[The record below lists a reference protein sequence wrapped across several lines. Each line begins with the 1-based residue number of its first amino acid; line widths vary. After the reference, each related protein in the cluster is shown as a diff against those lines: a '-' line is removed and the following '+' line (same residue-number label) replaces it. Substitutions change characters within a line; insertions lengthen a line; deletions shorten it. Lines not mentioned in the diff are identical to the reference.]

1 MFKHRKLIV
10 FTVLVM
16 TLILSIGAISAADD
30 TSTSD
35 MDNSNVHTTS
45 ESITN
50 ENLVSDTQDNNIEQS
65 TPKSIKT
72 DTDNTISINKDNYR
86 EHGWIKENDEGKY
99 ALSYNGE
106 QNPGNVTFIFE
117 DTIDENLNSIALLN
131 TNNTAITANPD
142 VEFNNIAFTL
152 ENTNNVTLK
161 DLKIDIDENYVY
173 TWIYNPN
180 IIHVDSESTSTTID
194 NVHMNCILPPTT
206 DLPFRFNVLDIQ
218 SGAEIIDSEFI
229 IETYSSEVDWTQGSE
244 YYGTNQ
250 IMPIRTRGESSV
262 NFKNNRV
269 YINATNNNTQFP
281 TLYGI
286 TFETPYSIISNN
298 YMEIHGNGWLYAIN
312 IKADYCNV
320 TNNEII
326 VTGTNY
332 TGGIFIQDHS
342 YNLVDNNTITLEA
355 DVERVE
361 GANTEPVTYGI
372 VLENYAYTGATYREG
387 LGHVANNTISNNQI
401 TCTANNMYAIEQFGG
416 DNTTIINNTM
426 ESTGE
431 TAMGIGIIGANSIIS
446 NNDITVTGTKETGV
460 TVDYLTAKTA
470 GIVTTRGFNARIT
483 ENTISSTFS
492 GIFNTGEINDI
503 IEDNIITCTGDY
515 AIKLQSCNY
524 TTVTNNYLVANEEV
538 GDNAVL
544 TNTQTN
550 TIENNM
556 PLPELIETEITITTE
571 IPEEVELY
579 DLLDIEGYFTANGVK
594 CNFDSIEIFDNGG
607 SLEVIESWDSEGGI
621 YYTYDVEEVG
631 EHELSFVFNGNDTH
645 METERILLFNVYDP
659 DEKKDSFIDFS
670 LDDSV
675 ESGEELEISALMY
688 AVDDDE
694 TPISDA
700 IVLIK
705 VIINDEVVH
714 ENQTITDEEG
724 WILYSF
730 DTTGLSGLAKVELI
744 FEGNN
749 HYKEIYTSEEIEI
762 IGNKQDV
769 IIMLSVDDEYVE
781 GEDITVDGTVFT
793 MDDEEAVTGLD
804 ITINVTYSDGTST
817 STTVTTDDEG
827 SFTAQLPANVLGE
840 ATITASIAENDLYN
854 TANAS
859 ETTEIIQKPAVPT
872 LLVIDAE
879 SPVYSG
885 ETLEIAGQLV
895 YYDENQDEHAITGAN
910 INVKIT
916 IGNEFILEED
926 VTTDQEGI
934 LQYTYDTTGNVG
946 TGMVTLTFDGT
957 DDYLEASASQEV
969 EILPAKKDVIIL
981 LEPDESYP
989 DNETITL
996 TGEVI
1001 DEDNTPLTD
1010 KTITVMVTF
1019 SDETTL
1025 ELSGVTEDDGSFT
1038 ITIPQEQ
1045 LVLGSVTITAT
1056 TEESEE
1062 YNEATTE
1069 ATTEVIHEYVETAI
1083 DYEAE
1088 SPIKSSEGIIIN
1100 AVLHE
1105 ADDEEAVIS
1114 GEQVSINIAIGGGVS
1129 YITILTVN
1137 VTTGAD
1143 GSIYYE
1149 YDTTDQKGTFLID
1162 LNYDGNSYYAGSSAT
1177 QEVEI
1182 IPDKK
1187 DVIILLEP
1195 DESYPDN
1202 ETITLTGEVI
1212 DEDNTPLTDKTI
1224 TVMVTFSDE
1233 TTLELSGV
1241 TEDDGSFTITI
1252 PQEQLVLGSVT
1263 ITATTE
1269 ESEEYNEA
1277 TTEVTTEVIHE
1288 QLETFISYSF
1298 EDSIFSGEELEITAL
1313 LYDADDTAIAN
1324 VPVTVRIS
1332 IDDEIVSEEIITTN
1346 QDGTITCTF
1355 DTTGFEGIANVE
1367 IIFDGNYDYLES
1379 SASDIVEILPSKK
1392 DVMIMV
1398 EIDDE
1403 YTEGDEIEV
1412 YGILSL
1418 NDDDTPVV
1426 GQTIT
1431 VTITYSDGTSLTVE
1445 STPTDEEGYFT
1456 ATLPANVIGQAS
1468 ITASISDNEQYNDAS
1483 DTTTTEIVKT
1493 PLETSMTVDTESTIY
1508 SGDTLEID
1516 GMIIYTDNEDNE
1528 YALANAPVILKI
1540 TIDDVITLET
1550 TVTTDNEGMISY
1562 QFDTTGIDGNALV
1575 ELIFEGNEDY
1585 MASSDN
1591 QEVLIKPA
1599 RKEVT
1604 ILLECDE
1611 SYPDNDDMILSGIA
1625 YTADDN
1631 ELPVIDTVVYI
1642 TVTFDDDSVET
1653 YTPVTDNEGSFII
1666 TVSKDKLVVGNV
1678 HILASIEESDL
1689 YLESTTEAETEITHE
1704 TFETLLT
1711 VDVESTVNSGDI
1723 MQIDGILLYSDE
1735 VDEYA
1740 LAGVP
1745 VILKITI
1752 DDVITLETT
1761 VTTDNEGMI
1770 SYQFDTTGI
1779 TGNAIVELI
1788 FEGDYDYRSSS
1799 DSSAVEI
1806 VKVKKNVVMDC
1817 LILDEYAIGEEI
1829 VVSGILSV
1837 EDEQTPVEGKNVD
1850 ITIAYYDGSSKTI
1863 TATTDSD
1870 GVFTASFNASVLGTI
1885 QVNITSAEDDDYLEA
1900 QSELTSYINKIAT
1913 SLDVNIL
1920 NTTLGN
1926 VTIAVNVYDEL
1937 DNPLTHGTITVKD
1950 ADENLLLTV
1959 ELDGETAII
1968 NVPANAEGQ
1977 IKIMV
1982 EYLEND
1988 MYLPSIYINQS
1999 ALETP
2004 DEYFVII
2011 EVKGNYQESVVT
2023 LDELT
2028 AFVNNT
2034 CTISAT
2040 VTDIDGNDIDTG
2052 IVEFIDGEGN
2062 ILGQANV
2069 ENGVAS
2075 IDVLYTKELTTQVTA
2090 TYTSGSEYITDSETT
2105 ATLTVRKANTVIE
2118 IDDVELIAGQT
2129 VNLTARVFDEAG
2141 NNISVGKVVF
2151 KINGKT
2157 LKDANGKV
2165 LYAKVVNGTATI
2177 EYTVPDELAGAE
2189 INITATYS
2197 GNSKI
2202 PGANTTITTTVNT
2215 KGASLTLTSPEEVQV
2230 GSTATFTATINDNKV
2245 VNNGKVVFKING
2257 KTLKDDNGKVI
2268 YARIVNNVATI
2279 EYTIPENM
2287 KAKIYNLT
2295 AVLLADEYDRLEAT
2309 NEIKITN

>member
-35 MDNSNVHTTS
+35 MDNGNYHTTS

-50 ENLVSDTQDNNIEQS
+50 ENLVSDTQDNNMKQS

-72 DTDNTISINKDNYR
+72 DTDNTISINKDNYQ
-86 EHGWIKENDEGKY
+86 EHGWIKEEVEGKY

-117 DTIDENLNSIALLN
+117 DTIDKNLNSIALLN

-161 DLKIDIDENYVY
+161 DLKINIDENYVY

-180 IIHVDSESTSTTID
+180 IIHVDSESTATTID
-194 NVHMNCILPPTT
+194 NVHMNCILPPSTE
-206 DLPFRFNVLDIQ
+206 LPHRFNVLDIQ

-229 IETYSSEVDWTQGSE
+229 IETYSSEVDWSQGSE

-262 NFKNNRV
+262 NFKNNMI

-286 TFETPYSIISNN
+286 TFETPYSIISDN

-361 GANTEPVTYGI
+361 GADTEPVTYGI
-372 VLENYAYTGATYREG
+372 VVENYAYTGATYREG
-387 LGHVANNTISNNQI
+387 TGHVANNTISNNQI

-426 ESTGE
+426 ETTGE

-483 ENTISSTFS
+483 DNTISSTFS
-492 GIFNTGEINDI
+492 GIYNTGEINDI

-538 GDNAVL
+538 GDSAVL

-550 TIENNM
+550 TIENNL

-645 METERILLFNVYDP
+645 KETESIILFNVYDP
-659 DEKKDSFIDFS
+659 NEKKNSFIDFS
-670 LDDSV
+670 LDDYV

-688 AVDDDE
+688 ALDDE

-700 IVLIK
+700 VVLIK

-744 FEGNN
+744 FEGND
-749 HYKEIYTSEEIEI
+749 HYNEIYTSEEIEI

-769 IIMLSVDDEYVE
+769 IIMLNVDDEYVE
-781 GEDITVDGTVFT
+781 GEDLTVDGTVFT

-804 ITINVTYSDGTST
+804 ITIDVTYSDGTST

-854 TANAS
+854 NTSAS
-859 ETTEIIQKPAVPT
+859 ETTEIIQKPAANT
-872 LLVIDAE
+872 FLVIAVD
-879 SPVYSG
+879 SQIHSG
-885 ETLEIAGQLV
+885 DTATITGQLT
-895 YYDENQDEHAITGAN
+895 YFDDNQEEHPLEGAPIN
-910 INVKIT
+910 IKIT
-916 IGNEFILEED
+916 IDEA
-926 VTTDQEGI
+926 I
-934 LQYTYDTTGNVG
+934 LQTSNS
-946 TGMVTLTFDGT
+946 T
-957 DDYLEASASQEV
+957 D
-969 EILPAKKDVIIL
+969 
-981 LEPDESYP
+981 
-989 DNETITL
+989 
-996 TGEVI
+996 
-1001 DEDNTPLTD
+1001 
-1010 KTITVMVTF
+1010 
-1019 SDETTL
+1019 
-1025 ELSGVTEDDGSFT
+1025 
-1038 ITIPQEQ
+1038 
-1045 LVLGSVTITAT
+1045 
-1056 TEESEE
+1056 
-1062 YNEATTE
+1062 
-1069 ATTEVIHEYVETAI
+1069 
-1083 DYEAE
+1083 
-1088 SPIKSSEGIIIN
+1088 SEGM
-1100 AVLHE
+1100 
-1105 ADDEEAVIS
+1105 
-1114 GEQVSINIAIGGGVS
+1114 
-1129 YITILTVN
+1129 
-1137 VTTGAD
+1137 
-1143 GSIYYE
+1143 IYYE
-1149 YDTTDQKGTFLID
+1149 
-1162 LNYDGNSYYAGSSAT
+1162 
-1177 QEVEI
+1177 
-1182 IPDKK
+1182 
-1187 DVIILLEP
+1187 
-1195 DESYPDN
+1195 
-1202 ETITLTGEVI
+1202 
-1212 DEDNTPLTDKTI
+1212 
-1224 TVMVTFSDE
+1224 
-1233 TTLELSGV
+1233 
-1241 TEDDGSFTITI
+1241 
-1252 PQEQLVLGSVT
+1252 
-1263 ITATTE
+1263 
-1269 ESEEYNEA
+1269 
-1277 TTEVTTEVIHE
+1277 
-1288 QLETFISYSF
+1288 
-1298 EDSIFSGEELEITAL
+1298 
-1313 LYDADDTAIAN
+1313 
-1324 VPVTVRIS
+1324 
-1332 IDDEIVSEEIITTN
+1332 
-1346 QDGTITCTF
+1346 F
-1355 DTTGFEGIANVE
+1355 DTTGLDGMATIEFTFEGNE
-1367 IIFDGNYDYLES
+1367 YYLES
-1379 SASDIVEILPSKK
+1379 SATDTIEILPSKQ
-1392 DVMIMV
+1392 DILLVI
-1398 EIDDE
+1398 ESDDE
-1403 YTEGDEIEV
+1403 YELGTDIELS
-1412 YGILSL
+1412 GILTFAE
-1418 NDDDTPVV
+1418 DDEPVI
-1426 GQTIT
+1426 GETLE

-1468 ITASISDNEQYNDAS
+1468 ITASITDNELYNDV
-1483 DTTTTEIVKT
+1483 TEIITTEIVKT
-1493 PLETSMTVDTESTIY
+1493 PLETSITVDTDNTIY

-1516 GMIIYTDNEDNE
+1516 GIILYTDNEDNE

-1540 TIDDVITLET
+1540 TIDEAITLET
-1550 TVTTDNEGMISY
+1550 TLTTDNEGMISY

-1631 ELPVIDTVVYI
+1631 ELPVTDTLVYI

-1653 YTPVTDNEGSFII
+1653 YAPVTDNEGSFII

-1761 VTTDNEGMI
+1761 ITTDNEGMI

-1950 ADENLLLTV
+1950 AEENLLLTV
-1959 ELDGETAII
+1959 ELDGETSII

-2040 VTDIDGNDIDTG
+2040 VTDIDGNDINTG

-2075 IDVLYTKELTTQVTA
+2075 IEVLYTKELTTQVTA

-2105 ATLTVRKANTVIE
+2105 ATLTVRKANTIIE

-2230 GSTATFTATINDNKV
+2230 GSTATFTATINDNQV

-2268 YARIVNNVATI
+2268 YARIIDNVATI
-2279 EYTIPENM
+2279 EYTIPESM
-2287 KAKIYNLT
+2287 KAKVYNLT
-2295 AVLLADEYDRLEAT
+2295 AVLLADEYDRLEAA

>member
-35 MDNSNVHTTS
+35 MDNGNYHTTS

-50 ENLVSDTQDNNIEQS
+50 ENLVSDTQDNNMKQS

-72 DTDNTISINKDNYR
+72 DTDNTISINKDNYQ
-86 EHGWIKENDEGKY
+86 EHGWIKEEVEGKY

-161 DLKIDIDENYVY
+161 DLKINIDENYVY

-180 IIHVDSESTSTTID
+180 IIHVDSESTATTID
-194 NVHMNCILPPTT
+194 NVHMNCILPPSTE
-206 DLPFRFNVLDIQ
+206 LPHRFNVLDIQ

-229 IETYSSEVDWTQGSE
+229 IETYSSEVDWSQGSE

-262 NFKNNRV
+262 NFKNNMI

-286 TFETPYSIISNN
+286 TFETPYSIISDN

-361 GANTEPVTYGI
+361 GADTEPVTYGI
-372 VLENYAYTGATYREG
+372 VVENYAYTGATYREG
-387 LGHVANNTISNNQI
+387 TGHVANNTISNNQI

-426 ESTGE
+426 ETTGE

-483 ENTISSTFS
+483 DNTISSTFS
-492 GIFNTGEINDI
+492 GIYNTGEINDI

-538 GDNAVL
+538 GDSAVL

-550 TIENNM
+550 TIENNL

-645 METERILLFNVYDP
+645 KETESIILFNVYDP
-659 DEKKDSFIDFS
+659 NEKKNSFIDFS
-670 LDDSV
+670 LDDYV

-688 AVDDDE
+688 ALDDE

-700 IVLIK
+700 VVLIK

-744 FEGNN
+744 FEGND
-749 HYKEIYTSEEIEI
+749 HYNEIYTSEEIEI

-769 IIMLSVDDEYVE
+769 IIMLNVDDEYVE
-781 GEDITVDGTVFT
+781 GEDLTVDGTVFT

-804 ITINVTYSDGTST
+804 ITIDVTYSDGTST

-854 TANAS
+854 NTSAS
-859 ETTEIIQKPAVPT
+859 ETTEIIQKPAANT
-872 LLVIDAE
+872 FLVIAVD
-879 SPVYSG
+879 SQIHSG
-885 ETLEIAGQLV
+885 DTATITGQLT
-895 YYDENQDEHAITGAN
+895 YFDDNQEEHPLEGAPIN
-910 INVKIT
+910 IKIT
-916 IGNEFILEED
+916 IDEA
-926 VTTDQEGI
+926 I
-934 LQYTYDTTGNVG
+934 LQTSNS
-946 TGMVTLTFDGT
+946 T
-957 DDYLEASASQEV
+957 D
-969 EILPAKKDVIIL
+969 
-981 LEPDESYP
+981 
-989 DNETITL
+989 
-996 TGEVI
+996 
-1001 DEDNTPLTD
+1001 
-1010 KTITVMVTF
+1010 
-1019 SDETTL
+1019 
-1025 ELSGVTEDDGSFT
+1025 
-1038 ITIPQEQ
+1038 
-1045 LVLGSVTITAT
+1045 
-1056 TEESEE
+1056 
-1062 YNEATTE
+1062 
-1069 ATTEVIHEYVETAI
+1069 
-1083 DYEAE
+1083 
-1088 SPIKSSEGIIIN
+1088 SEGM
-1100 AVLHE
+1100 
-1105 ADDEEAVIS
+1105 
-1114 GEQVSINIAIGGGVS
+1114 
-1129 YITILTVN
+1129 
-1137 VTTGAD
+1137 
-1143 GSIYYE
+1143 IYYE
-1149 YDTTDQKGTFLID
+1149 
-1162 LNYDGNSYYAGSSAT
+1162 
-1177 QEVEI
+1177 
-1182 IPDKK
+1182 
-1187 DVIILLEP
+1187 
-1195 DESYPDN
+1195 
-1202 ETITLTGEVI
+1202 
-1212 DEDNTPLTDKTI
+1212 
-1224 TVMVTFSDE
+1224 
-1233 TTLELSGV
+1233 
-1241 TEDDGSFTITI
+1241 
-1252 PQEQLVLGSVT
+1252 
-1263 ITATTE
+1263 
-1269 ESEEYNEA
+1269 
-1277 TTEVTTEVIHE
+1277 
-1288 QLETFISYSF
+1288 
-1298 EDSIFSGEELEITAL
+1298 
-1313 LYDADDTAIAN
+1313 
-1324 VPVTVRIS
+1324 
-1332 IDDEIVSEEIITTN
+1332 
-1346 QDGTITCTF
+1346 F
-1355 DTTGFEGIANVE
+1355 DTTGLDGMATIEFTFEGNE
-1367 IIFDGNYDYLES
+1367 YYLES
-1379 SASDIVEILPSKK
+1379 SATDTIEILPSKQ
-1392 DVMIMV
+1392 DILLVI
-1398 EIDDE
+1398 ESDDE
-1403 YTEGDEIEV
+1403 YELGTDIELS
-1412 YGILSL
+1412 GILTFAE
-1418 NDDDTPVV
+1418 DDEPVI
-1426 GQTIT
+1426 GETLE

-1468 ITASISDNEQYNDAS
+1468 ITASITDNELYNDV
-1483 DTTTTEIVKT
+1483 TEIITTEIVKT
-1493 PLETSMTVDTESTIY
+1493 PLETSITVDTDNTIY

-1516 GMIIYTDNEDNE
+1516 GIILYTDNEDNE

-1540 TIDDVITLET
+1540 TIDEAITLET
-1550 TVTTDNEGMISY
+1550 TLTTDNEGMISY

-1631 ELPVIDTVVYI
+1631 ELPVTDTLVYI

-1653 YTPVTDNEGSFII
+1653 YAPVTDNEGSFII

-1761 VTTDNEGMI
+1761 ITTDNEGMI

-1950 ADENLLLTV
+1950 AEENLLLTV
-1959 ELDGETAII
+1959 ELDGETSII

-2040 VTDIDGNDIDTG
+2040 VTDIDGNDINTG

-2075 IDVLYTKELTTQVTA
+2075 IEVLYTKELTTQVTA

-2105 ATLTVRKANTVIE
+2105 ATLTVRKANTIIE

-2230 GSTATFTATINDNKV
+2230 GSTATFTATINDNQV

-2268 YARIVNNVATI
+2268 YARIIDNVATI
-2279 EYTIPENM
+2279 EYTIPESM
-2287 KAKIYNLT
+2287 KAKVYNLT
-2295 AVLLADEYDRLEAT
+2295 AVLLADEYDRLEAA

>member
-35 MDNSNVHTTS
+35 MDNSNYHTTS

-50 ENLVSDTQDNNIEQS
+50 ENLVSDTQDNNMKQS

-86 EHGWIKENDEGKY
+86 EHGWIKEEVEGKY

-152 ENTNNVTLK
+152 EGTNNVTLK
-161 DLKIDIDENYVY
+161 DLKINIDENYVY

-180 IIHVDSESTSTTID
+180 IIHVDSESTATTID
-194 NVHMNCILPPTT
+194 NVHMNCYLPPSTE
-206 DLPFRFNVLDIQ
+206 LPHRFNVLDIQ

-229 IETYSSEVDWTQGSE
+229 IETYSSEVDWSQGSE

-262 NFKNNRV
+262 NFKNNMI

-286 TFETPYSIISNN
+286 TFETPYSIISDN

-361 GANTEPVTYGI
+361 GADTEPVTYGI
-372 VLENYAYTGATYREG
+372 VVENYAYTGATYREG
-387 LGHVANNTISNNQI
+387 TGHVANNTISNNQI

-483 ENTISSTFS
+483 DNTISSTFS
-492 GIFNTGEINDI
+492 GIYNTGEINDI

-538 GDNAVL
+538 GDSAVL

-550 TIENNM
+550 IIENNL

-645 METERILLFNVYDP
+645 KETESIILFNVYDP
-659 DEKKDSFIDFS
+659 NEKKNSFIDFS

-688 AVDDDE
+688 ALDDE

-700 IVLIK
+700 VVLIK

-744 FEGNN
+744 FEGND
-749 HYKEIYTSEEIEI
+749 HYNEIYASEEIEI

-769 IIMLSVDDEYVE
+769 IIMLNVDDEYVE
-781 GEDITVDGTVFT
+781 GEDLTVDGTVFT

-804 ITINVTYSDGTST
+804 ITIDVTYSDGTST

-854 TANAS
+854 TTNAS
-859 ETTEIIQKPAVPT
+859 ETTEIIQKPAANT
-872 LLVIDAE
+872 FLVIAVD
-879 SPVYSG
+879 SQIHSG
-885 ETLEIAGQLV
+885 DTATITGQLT
-895 YYDENQDEHAITGAN
+895 YFDDNQEEHPLEGAPIN
-910 INVKIT
+910 IKIT
-916 IGNEFILEED
+916 IDEAIFQTSNS
-926 VTTDQEGI
+926 TD
-934 LQYTYDTTGNVG
+934 
-946 TGMVTLTFDGT
+946 
-957 DDYLEASASQEV
+957 
-969 EILPAKKDVIIL
+969 
-981 LEPDESYP
+981 
-989 DNETITL
+989 
-996 TGEVI
+996 
-1001 DEDNTPLTD
+1001 
-1010 KTITVMVTF
+1010 
-1019 SDETTL
+1019 
-1025 ELSGVTEDDGSFT
+1025 
-1038 ITIPQEQ
+1038 
-1045 LVLGSVTITAT
+1045 
-1056 TEESEE
+1056 
-1062 YNEATTE
+1062 
-1069 ATTEVIHEYVETAI
+1069 
-1083 DYEAE
+1083 
-1088 SPIKSSEGIIIN
+1088 SEGM
-1100 AVLHE
+1100 
-1105 ADDEEAVIS
+1105 
-1114 GEQVSINIAIGGGVS
+1114 
-1129 YITILTVN
+1129 
-1137 VTTGAD
+1137 
-1143 GSIYYE
+1143 IYYE
-1149 YDTTDQKGTFLID
+1149 
-1162 LNYDGNSYYAGSSAT
+1162 
-1177 QEVEI
+1177 
-1182 IPDKK
+1182 
-1187 DVIILLEP
+1187 
-1195 DESYPDN
+1195 
-1202 ETITLTGEVI
+1202 
-1212 DEDNTPLTDKTI
+1212 
-1224 TVMVTFSDE
+1224 
-1233 TTLELSGV
+1233 
-1241 TEDDGSFTITI
+1241 
-1252 PQEQLVLGSVT
+1252 
-1263 ITATTE
+1263 
-1269 ESEEYNEA
+1269 
-1277 TTEVTTEVIHE
+1277 
-1288 QLETFISYSF
+1288 
-1298 EDSIFSGEELEITAL
+1298 
-1313 LYDADDTAIAN
+1313 
-1324 VPVTVRIS
+1324 
-1332 IDDEIVSEEIITTN
+1332 
-1346 QDGTITCTF
+1346 F
-1355 DTTGFEGIANVE
+1355 DTTGLDGMATIEFTFEGNE
-1367 IIFDGNYDYLES
+1367 YYLES
-1379 SASDIVEILPSKK
+1379 SATDTIEILPGKQDILLVIES
-1392 DVMIMV
+1392 
-1398 EIDDE
+1398 DDE
-1403 YTEGDEIEV
+1403 YELGTDIELN
-1412 YGILSL
+1412 GLLSL
-1418 NDDDTPVV
+1418 ADNDEPVV
-1426 GQTIT
+1426 GQTVEVTISYSDGTTQSIESTPSDEEGSFSVTLPATVVGQATIFASIT
-1431 VTITYSDGTSLTVE
+1431 DNELYNDVSDTTTTEIVKTPLETSITVDTDNTIYSGDTLEIDGIILYTDNEDNEYALANAPVILKITIDEAITLETTLTTDNEGMISYQFDTTGIDGNALVELIFEGNEEFLYSEDSASVEILPVKQDLFLVIESDDEYELGTDMELSGILTFAEDDEPVIGETLEVTITYSDGTSLTVE

-1493 PLETSMTVDTESTIY
+1493 PLETSITVNTDNTIY

-1516 GMIIYTDNEDNE
+1516 GIILYTDNEDNE
-1528 YALANAPVILKI
+1528 YTLANAPVILKI
-1540 TIDDVITLET
+1540 TIDEAITLET
-1550 TVTTDNEGMISY
+1550 TLTTDNEGMISY
-1562 QFDTTGIDGNALV
+1562 QFDTTGIDGNTLV

-1631 ELPVIDTVVYI
+1631 ELPITDTLVYI

-1829 VVSGILSV
+1829 VVSGTLSV

-2105 ATLTVRKANTVIE
+2105 ATLTVRKANTIIE

-2165 LYAKVVNGTATI
+2165 LYAKVVNGTTTI

-2257 KTLKDDNGKVI
+2257 KTLKDANGKVI
-2268 YARIVNNVATI
+2268 YARIIDNVATI
-2279 EYTIPENM
+2279 EYTIPESM
-2287 KAKIYNLT
+2287 KAKVYNLT